1 MPRGFRTPTRKIELY
16 SEALPEHGYPPL
28 PEFEEPRISPHLAPD
43 LADRFPLI
51 LTCAKSLW
59 FCETQHR
66 NVPSL
71 RSRAPDPQVEL
82 HPDTARARGIAAGDW
97 VRLDTPHGSVR
108 ARAKL
113 NANLD
118 PQVVCGQHGWWQ
130 ACAELGLPG
139 YPPFGPGS
147 ANLNL
152 VLRQQPSDPIS
163 GSSPLRAS
171 VCDVAPLTAEE
182 VDPVLHEP

>member
-1 MPRGFRTPTRKIELY
+1 VLAEN
-16 SEALPEHGYPPL
+16 GYPPL
-28 PEFEEPRISPHLAPD
+28 PEFEEPRTSPVSRPD
-43 LADRFPLI
+43 LAERFPLI

-59 FCETQHR
+59 FCESQHR
-66 NVPSL
+66 NVASL
-71 RSRAPDPQVEL
+71 RRAAPDPQVEL
-82 HPDTARARGIAAGDW
+82 HPQTAAARGIAAGDW
-97 VRLDTPHGSVR
+97 VRLDTPHGSIR

-113 NANLD
+113 NFSLD

-130 ACAELGLPG
+130 ACVTLGLPS
-139 YPPFGPGS
+139 YPPFGAHS

-171 VCDVAPLTAEE
+171 VCDIVALAPPELAAPT
-182 VDPVLHEP
+182 LS